1 MQIETE
7 GIVVKT
13 VKYGEADTILTI
25 VSQKLGK
32 ITVFTKASKRV
43 KSPLMSASQ
52 IFAYSNFVLTH
63 QSGSYRLQRVEL
75 IKNYHKISTELDKFF
90 YASYFM
96 ELSEKL
102 MIEHQTNI
110 KLFNLLKDTLD
121 ILLELDTQK
130 LELMRIIYELKIL
143 ECSGFKPE
151 VLKCANCG
159 IIQLER
165 SRYFSII
172 EGGII
177 CKDCSSKVKP
187 LMEFDKTTI
196 RFVEY
201 VYSNDMSL
209 AVNAKVSKIILAEL
223 KRLLYH
229 YIEEYLGTLNLKSI
243 NFIDNY

>member
-1 MQIETE
+1 
-7 GIVVKT
+7 
-13 VKYGEADTILTI
+13 
-25 VSQKLGK
+25 
-32 ITVFTKASKRV
+32 
-43 KSPLMSASQ
+43 
-52 IFAYSNFVLTH
+52 
-63 QSGSYRLQRVEL
+63 
-75 IKNYHKISTELDKFF
+75 
-90 YASYFM
+90 
-96 ELSEKL
+96 
-102 MIEHQTNI
+102 
-110 KLFNLLKDTLD
+110 
-121 ILLELDTQK
+121 
-130 LELMRIIYELKIL
+130 MRIIYELKIL

-201 VYSNDMSL
+201 VYSNEMSL